1 MSKPKQ
7 ILAQSLLWL
16 PLLAAA
22 HEGHGIEAQSHWHAS
37 DALIWVSLVGAA
49 VWFWSRR
56 NK

>member
-22 HEGHGIEAQSHWHAS
+22 HEGHGIEARSHWHAS